1 MGRVI
6 EVGKENEW
14 EMVGV
19 VGERIV
25 RGTNK

>member
-1 MGRVI
+1 MGRLI
-6 EVGKENEW
+6 EAGKENEW
-14 EMVGV
+14 ETVGV